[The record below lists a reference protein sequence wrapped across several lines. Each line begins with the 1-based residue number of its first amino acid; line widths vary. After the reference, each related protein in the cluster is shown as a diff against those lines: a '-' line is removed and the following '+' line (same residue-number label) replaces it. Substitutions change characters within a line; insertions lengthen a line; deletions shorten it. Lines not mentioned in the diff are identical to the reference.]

1 MNSAVRVGLYT
12 MLFRIGVLLVISSV
26 FVFIS
31 LACTSDVC
39 LQSLSTLMS
48 DCLLFWFKHN
58 FLEHT
63 AVNFTSKT
71 LAGQRKKL
79 KLVSSIAQQSVCF
92 FVFCLFV
99 VWFSL
104 VFVCFCFVFVCS
116 FVCCCFEKLRN
127 CLVFVVVVVSWLPLQ
142 PAENSDDIVD

>member
-104 VFVCFCFVFVCS
+104 VFVCLFLFRFCLFVCLLL
-116 FVCCCFEKLRN
+116 F
-127 CLVFVVVVVSWLPLQ
+127 
-142 PAENSDDIVD
+142 